1 MRVTVVPA
9 SNKTSTG
16 AIRWLLSQNDSVQ
29 IQGLYRDLKKVP
41 GEFKSAKNFTAVQGD
56 VADAS
61 TLNFSESDAVIMVLP
76 PAYDGR
82 DIVAHSRL
90 ISNNVKNAI
99 EKSGTVKRL
108 VLLSSLGAKFAEGV
122 GELKTNHISE
132 EILKTTNIP
141 EIIFLRAAYFM
152 ENWTMSLET
161 LKAPEP
167 FFCSTITPLDFKVA
181 MVAVKD
187 IGQAL
192 AEQTIRDWKPPTKP
206 YICEL
211 HGPQPYTPLD
221 VQDTFS
227 QVLQKDVQ
235 IKAIEKDEL
244 KDFFSPI
251 FAPQIVDEWVEMTR
265 SFLPGGI
272 AAKDL
277 SKPSDVDVVYGK
289 TTLKEAFDSATAEMK
304 GIL

>member
-1 MRVTVVPA
+1 MRVTLVPA
-9 SNKTSTG
+9 SNKTSTA
-16 AIRWLLSQNDSVQ
+16 AIRWLLSQDTTIQ

-41 GEFKSAKNFTAVQGD
+41 NEFRSAGNFTAVQGD

-61 TLNFSESDAVIMVLP
+61 TLNFTKSNAVIMVLP

-90 ISNNVKNAI
+90 ISNNIKNAI
-99 EKSGTVKRL
+99 ENSGT
-108 VLLSSLGAKFAEGV
+108 

-132 EILKTTNIP
+132 EILQATNTP
-141 EIIFLRAAYFM
+141 EIIFIRAAYFM

-167 FFCSTITPLDFKVA
+167 FFYSTITPLDFKVA

-192 AEQTIRDWKPPTKP
+192 AEQAIRDWKPPKKP
-206 YICEL
+206 YVCEL

-221 VQDTFS
+221 VQETFS
-227 QVLQKDVQ
+227 QVLKKDVQ
-235 IKAIEKDEL
+235 VKAVEKDEL
-244 KDFFSPI
+244 KGFFGQI

-272 AAKDL
+272 AEKDL
-277 SKPSDVDVVYGK
+277 SKPSDVDVIRGE
-289 TTLKEAFDSATAEMK
+289 TTLKVAFESATAEMK
-304 GIL
+304 

>member
-1 MRVTVVPA
+1 MRVTLVPA
-9 SNKTSTG
+9 SNKTSTA
-16 AIRWLLSQNDSVQ
+16 AIRWLLSQDTTIQ

-41 GEFKSAKNFTAVQGD
+41 NEFRSAGNFTAVQGD

-61 TLNFSESDAVIMVLP
+61 TLNFTKSNAVIMVLP

-90 ISNNVKNAI
+90 ISNNIKNAI
-99 EKSGTVKRL
+99 ENSGTVKRL
-108 VLLSSLGAKFAEGV
+108 VLLSSLGAEFAKGV

-132 EILKTTNIP
+132 EILQATNTP
-141 EIIFLRAAYFM
+141 EIIFIRAAYFM

-167 FFCSTITPLDFKVA
+167 FFYSTITPLDFKVA

-192 AEQTIRDWKPPTKP
+192 AEQAIRDWKPPKKP
-206 YICEL
+206 YVCEL

-221 VQDTFS
+221 VQETFS
-227 QVLQKDVQ
+227 QVLKKDVQ
-235 IKAIEKDEL
+235 VKAVEKDEL
-244 KDFFSPI
+244 KGFFGQI

-272 AAKDL
+272 AEKDL
-277 SKPSDVDVVYGK
+277 SKPSDVDVIRGE
-289 TTLKEAFDSATAEMK
+289 TTLKVAFESATAEMK
-304 GIL
+304 